1 MFYIYITAILLYILL
16 SSLSIVWYLFMLL
29 YVHLAHWFCLIFHG
43 LHVAQII
50 ISPNDGCP
58 DWFQFLSTN
67 NLVIRISIYVAN
79 GCGKSFSGYIYPGVV
94 LLCNRLVMYLISLNY
109 ARLFLKWLHQFLP
122 SPKLYINFY
131 FFPVLPAF
139 DIVECPTFC

>member
-1 MFYIYITAILLYILL
+1 MVYIYITAISLYILL

-29 YVHLAHWFCLIFHG
+29 YVHLVHWFCLTFHG
-43 LHVAQII
+43 LYVAQII
-50 ISPNDGCP
+50 SSPNDGCP

-67 NLVIRISIYVAN
+67 NFVINIFIHVAN

-122 SPKLYINFY
+122 SQKLYTNFY

-139 DIVECPTFC
+139 DVVECPTFC